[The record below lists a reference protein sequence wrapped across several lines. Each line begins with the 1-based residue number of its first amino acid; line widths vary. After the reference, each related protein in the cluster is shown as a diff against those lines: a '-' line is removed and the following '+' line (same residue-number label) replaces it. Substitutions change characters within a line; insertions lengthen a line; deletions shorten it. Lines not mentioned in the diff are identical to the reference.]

1 MKKAKQIGINAY
13 IAEQNEKIDILSV
26 LLRDYND
33 GRRKT
38 FFCLAVNLLELEDIK
53 AVMENI
59 KKDTDTKAVVLLFEE
74 TAERRGVSLKRE
86 NEQRGVS
93 ELRMI
98 TGWIISFGIIELFSV
113 FFTMRSAR
121 GD

>member
-1 MKKAKQIGINAY
+1 MKKAKQIGTEAY

-53 AVMENI
+53 AVMEDI
-59 KKDTDTKAVVLLFEE
+59 KKDTDTKAVVRLFEE
-74 TAERRGVSLKRE
+74 TAKRRDVSLKRR
-86 NEQRGVS
+86 NKDRG
-93 ELRMI
+93 I
-98 TGWIISFGIIELFSV
+98 TC
-113 FFTMRSAR
+113 M
-121 GD
+121 

>member
-1 MKKAKQIGINAY
+1 MEKATQIGIGAY

-38 FFCLAVNLLELEDIK
+38 FFCFAVNLLELVDIR

-59 KKDTDTKAVVLLFEE
+59 NKDTDTKAVVLLFEE
-74 TAERRGVSLKRE
+74 TAERRGASLIKRK
-86 NEQRGVS
+86 
-93 ELRMI
+93 
-98 TGWIISFGIIELFSV
+98 
-113 FFTMRSAR
+113 
-121 GD
+121 